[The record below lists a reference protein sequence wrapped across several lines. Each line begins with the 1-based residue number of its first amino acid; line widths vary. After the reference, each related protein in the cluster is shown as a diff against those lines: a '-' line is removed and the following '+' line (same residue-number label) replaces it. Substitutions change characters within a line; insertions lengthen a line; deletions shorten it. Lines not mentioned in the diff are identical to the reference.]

1 LTQYLSELL
10 QLKIINIPHSL
21 YITLLKL
28 LNTMENEDSYI
39 GVFYFGKPTA
49 SPFDMK
55 LMDEE

>member
-10 QLKIINIPHSL
+10 QLKII